1 MPSTL
6 ICLLG
11 YSLEQRDGRERREV
25 AKSGCEEDVSKQN
38 GDKRRLE
45 QRKTDADDQD
55 QSEVQNRDWGLAC
68 GSHGIF
74 DA

>member
-1 MPSTL
+1 M
-6 ICLLG
+6 G
-11 YSLEQRDGRERREV
+11 ERREV